1 MIKIENWSTEDIA
14 KYGRLIGEAFAGISR
29 ESQRRFHM
37 MTSSNLSRSLLNS
50 TTEWVRYT
58 QSLKNVK
65 ASLHTGIRI
74 PDSHSGLP
82 YI

>member
-1 MIKIENWSTEDIA
+1 MIKIENRSPEDIA
-14 KYGRLIGEAFAGISR
+14 KYGRRIGEAFAASPGIAETIPHDDLVKSF
-29 ESQRRFHM
+29 EIITEF
-37 MTSSNLSRSLLNS
+37 S
-50 TTEWVRYT
+50 TTGWVHYM
-58 QSLKNVK
+58 QPPKNMK

>member
-14 KYGRLIGEAFAGISR
+14 KYGRRIGEAFAASPGIA
-29 ESQRRFHM
+29 ETIPHDDLVK
-37 MTSSNLSRSLLNS
+37 LSRSLLNS
-50 TTEWVRYT
+50 TTEWVHYM
-58 QSLKNVK
+58 QPPKNMK

>member
-1 MIKIENWSTEDIA
+1 MIKIENWSTEDIE
-14 KYGRLIGEAFAGISR
+14 KYSRLIGEAFAASPGIA
-29 ESQRRFHM
+29 ETIPHD
-37 MTSSNLSRSLLNS
+37 TSSNLSKII
-50 TTEWVRYT
+50 TEFYYGWVHYM
-58 QSLKNVK
+58 QPPKNMK

>member
-1 MIKIENWSTEDIA
+1 MIKIENRSPEDIA
-14 KYGRLIGEAFAGISR
+14 KYGRRIGEAFAASPGIAETIPHDDLVKSF
-29 ESQRRFHM
+29 EII
-37 MTSSNLSRSLLNS
+37 
-50 TTEWVRYT
+50 TEFYYRMGM
-58 QSLKNVK
+58 QPPKNMK

>member
-1 MIKIENWSTEDIA
+1 MIKIENRSP
-14 KYGRLIGEAFAGISR
+14 EAP
-29 ESQRRFHM
+29 RRYHM

-50 TTEWVRYT
+50 TTGWVHYM
-58 QSLKNVK
+58 QPPKNMK

>member
-1 MIKIENWSTEDIA
+1 MIKIENRSPEDIA
-14 KYGRLIGEAFAGISR
+14 NYGRRIGEAFAASPGIA
-29 ESQRRFHM
+29 ETIPHDD
-37 MTSSNLSRSLLNS
+37 LVKS
-50 TTEWVRYT
+50 TGWVHYM
-58 QSLKNVK
+58 QPPKNMK

>member
-1 MIKIENWSTEDIA
+1 MIKIENRSPEDIA
-14 KYGRLIGEAFAGISR
+14 NYGRRIGKHLPHLP
-29 ESQRRFHM
+29 ESPRRYHM

-50 TTEWVRYT
+50 TTGWVHYM
-58 QSLKNVK
+58 QPPKNMK